1 MANRFRP
8 CHCPLHTHNLIKKD
22 REKKGRKGKGKKRKG
37 NMNRKRGRTSG
48 AKDPK
53 PMRILKQA
61 SFMNYLF
68 LA

>member
-1 MANRFRP
+1 
-8 CHCPLHTHNLIKKD
+8 
-22 REKKGRKGKGKKRKG
+22 
-37 NMNRKRGRTSG
+37 MNRKRGRTSG

-68 LA
+68 LAHKILNDNIFKFQFWPFDFATVIST